1 MVEED
6 LGTEASK
13 SLAREL
19 VVYHRR
25 PGGQSQLSA
34 MLDLEPE
41 TDRIKRAL
49 LYAREHLSESLS
61 VEFGRG
67 FLHQHPAIQPVSLS
81 ETQFGWQVRSNRVML
96 LPYERCLQLDL
107 VGAGRIVPIA
117 SVLGS

>member
-61 VEFGRG
+61 VEH
-67 FLHQHPAIQPVSLS
+67 LAEVSCIS
-81 ETQFGWQVRSNRVML
+81 TRQFSRC
-96 LPYERCLQLDL
+96 PYRKPNL
-107 VGAGRIVPIA
+107 AGK
-117 SVLGS
+117 